1 MEKKL
6 ITEMK
11 FMMERLEN
19 PRMTY
24 TEYEKKYKILSETKY
39 DGPNKNQVEKAF
51 TDFLSKIYW
60 LKSNVYNADNIV
72 INVID
77 NVSTLI
83 QSWMSDLLDVG
94 NIDVTG
100 NETQEPL
107 NKKGEDSILVDVKK
121 YIEQMEK
128 YVSTGKYQNRDVYD
142 ALTSLK
148 NIL

>member
-19 PRMTY
+19 PRLTY
-24 TEYEKKYKILSETKY
+24 TEYEKKYKILSEIKY

-60 LKSNVYNADNIV
+60 LKNNVYNGDDVV
-72 INVID
+72 IKAID
-77 NVSTLI
+77 DASTFI

-121 YIEQMEK
+121 YIELMEK

-142 ALTSLK
+142 ALIDLK
-148 NIL
+148 NVL